1 MNFSEWSEILIWIY
15 QVIFPLTKFTAFG
28 SISLLR
34 VSNYLYYLSLSKW
47 LVNYYNR
54 VFNNLDHPIVRAQFN
69 HLITQFNASVPPDV
83 KISFLACPVVLC
95 LFSKGFLLSLSTR
108 PSSII
113 HSKRVTLVSLVC
125 VSGVTHCVYLKHFF
139 WWSIDTPGMCQ
150 PCSSVDHFIDAYSV
164 NLINQG

>member
-1 MNFSEWSEILIWIY
+1 MVRSNRRMDNRMRKIEPFDTAIDCTVFNSRCNAVRAIYRSLKFFGFTNLNFSEWSEFWFEFIN
-15 QVIFPLTKFTAFG
+15 QVIFHLTKFTAFG

-83 KISFLACPVVLC
+83 KISSFGLSNVVMP
-95 LFSKGFLLSLSTR
+95 F
-108 PSSII
+108 
-113 HSKRVTLVSLVC
+113 
-125 VSGVTHCVYLKHFF
+125 
-139 WWSIDTPGMCQ
+139 
-150 PCSSVDHFIDAYSV
+150 
-164 NLINQG
+164 